1 MKKNLKLKK
10 GYACVS
16 LLLLAYSAGAQFSSG
31 SSFYVSP
38 GTQLFVDSVTFQPA
52 VAALSMANTTITH
65 GYTPVPPAGPGLGS
79 IARVYEITPP
89 IAFRG
94 TTGIYYNNSELN
106 GNTPALLSYAYND
119 GINGFNATG
128 MATVDNSNNYVV
140 GTTGIN
146 TLTIKKVTSVDN
158 GVPLPVHLL
167 SFKVKA
173 EGRKAL
179 LSWLTA
185 NEFNCDR
192 FEVER
197 SGDGTKFTY
206 LFSEEAQGSVAG
218 EHAYQAYDELP
229 LQGWNYY
236 RLKQVDRDGGIA
248 YSRTESVFF
257 GTGLNSGISVYPN
270 PFNTRIRIEMNSQ
283 EDGKEK
289 CSLMDVAG
297 RVITVKDL
305 LLVKG
310 ANTFELEFSGV
321 AAGTYWL
328 KIGALFNTQVVKQ

>member
-10 GYACVS
+10 GYACMC
-16 LLLLAYSAGAQFSSG
+16 LLLLAYGARGQFSSG
-31 SSFYVSP
+31 SSFYVAP
-38 GTQLFVDSVTFQPA
+38 GTALFVDSLTFQPVVTA
-52 VAALSMANTTITH
+52 MNLVNTTIAH
-65 GYTPVPPAGPGLGS
+65 SYTPVPPVGPGLGS
-79 IARVYEITPP
+79 IARVYEIIPP
-89 IAFRG
+89 LAFRG
-94 TTGIYYNNSELN
+94 TTGIYYHNSELN

-128 MATVDNSNNYVV
+128 MATVDNTNNYVV
-140 GTTGIN
+140 ATTGIN
-146 TLTIKKVTSVDN
+146 TLTIKKITSVDN

-179 LSWLTA
+179 LNWLTA

-192 FEVER
+192 FDVER
-197 SGDGTKFTY
+197 SGDGTKFAY
-206 LFSEEAQGSVAG
+206 LMTEAAKGTVAG
-218 EHAYQAYDELP
+218 EHQYQVYDELP

-236 RLKQVDRDGGIA
+236 RLKQVDRDGGIS

-257 GTGLNSGISVYPN
+257 GPGAGTGVSVYPN
-270 PFNTRIRIEMNSQ
+270 PFTAKLRVEMNSQ

-289 CSLMDVAG
+289 CSLLDVAG
-297 RVITVKDL
+297 RVITVQDL

-310 ANTFELEFSGV
+310 ANTFELDFSGI
-321 AAGTYWL
+321 ATGTYWL